1 MQKYKILIAYDG
13 TNFHGWQIQ
22 PTAVTVTSC
31 LEKTFKRVF
40 GKTIS
45 LFGASRT
52 DSGVHAL
59 GQVAQFTAD
68 IDIDA
73 EIMRE
78 AWNENLP
85 ISILIRRIEKVPES
99 FHPCHNVKQKV
110 YLYHLFLKRP
120 LPHLA
125 RYGWFYRFAHLV
137 DWEKFKKGLNLYVGT
152 HDFASFC
159 KNDEGKETVRT
170 IDSIRVR
177 RILEGSVVQVEV
189 RGKSFLRFQIR
200 RMIGYAL
207 DVARRKDFSV
217 GYLQSVLDSKNPQQT
232 LVKAGA
238 GGLCLRKI
246 IYDDRVY

>member
-1 MQKYKILIAYDG
+1 MQKYKIIIAYDG
-13 TNFHGWQIQ
+13 TDFHGWQIQ
-22 PTAVTVTSC
+22 PTAITVTSC
-31 LEKTFKRVF
+31 LEKIFKRVF
-40 GKTIS
+40 GKEIS
-45 LFGASRT
+45 IFGASRT

-59 GQVAQFTAD
+59 GQVAQFHAD
-68 IDIDA
+68 IDLNV

-85 ISILIRRIEKVPES
+85 TSILIRSLEKIDES
-99 FHPCHNVKQKV
+99 FYPCHKVKQKV

-125 RYGWFYRFAHLV
+125 RYGWFYRFVHLV
-137 DWEKFKKGLNLYVGT
+137 DWNKFEQCLNLYLGT

-159 KNDEGKETVRT
+159 KNDAKKDTMRT
-170 IDSIRVR
+170 IDSIRLR
-177 RILEGSVVQVEV
+177 RILGGSVLQIEI

-200 RMIGYAL
+200 RMVGYAL
-207 DVARRKDFSV
+207 DIARRQDFSV
-217 GYLQSVLDSKNPQQT
+217 DYLQSVLDSKNPQQT

-238 GGLCLRKI
+238 EGLCLRKI

>member
-1 MQKYKILIAYDG
+1 MQKYKIIIAYDG
-13 TNFHGWQIQ
+13 TDFHGWQIQ
-22 PTAVTVTSC
+22 PKAITVTSC

-40 GKTIS
+40 KKEIS
-45 LFGASRT
+45 IFGASRT

-59 GQVAQFTAD
+59 GQVAQFTTDVD
-68 IDIDA
+68 IDL
-73 EIMRE
+73 EILRE
-78 AWNENLP
+78 AWNESLP
-85 ISILIRRIEKVPES
+85 ISILIRSIEKVPGS

-125 RYGWFYRFAHLV
+125 RYGWFYRFVHLV
-137 DWEKFKKGLNLYVGT
+137 DWTKFEQGLSLYVGT

-159 KNDEGKETVRT
+159 KNDDEKDTMRT
-170 IDSIRVR
+170 IDSIKTR
-177 RILEGSVVQVEV
+177 RILGGSVLQIEV

-217 GYLQSVLDSKNPQQT
+217 DYLQNVLESRNPQQT
-232 LVKAGA
+232 LVKAG
-238 GGLCLRKI
+238 GEGLCLRKI